1 MRLSNGCGTK
11 PRSNL
16 MAKHLDAV
24 VIYART
30 FVESFGSDC
39 GSHLDAIAKTIG
51 LTVEEVPAKTFDG
64 ALLRVAG
71 RPMGKVVLNRHIREE
86 GRKLFTLAHEIGHYV
101 LPAHAK
107 SGAVCRTREVQN
119 WAPGLPDSELE
130 ANRFAAEI
138 LMPRDLI
145 STQLQV
151 EPSFRVVRL
160 IAQHCHTSLTAST
173 YRLVGLSSYR
183 VAMVWS
189 TAGRRIWYKASD
201 EFGRA
206 VEIGPVSP
214 DTFAAD
220 CFRGKAVPDHPER
233 VPATAWLYD
242 NKLIEGARLWEESV
256 PVPYYDSVLSLLY
269 IRQPIEEVEG
279 ESEEDAELD
288 PAEFTLARKRWPVR

>member
-1 MRLSNGCGTK
+1 
-11 PRSNL
+11 
-16 MAKHLDAV
+16 MARNSDAV

-30 FVESFGSDC
+30 FIESFGSDC
-39 GSHLDAIAKTIG
+39 GSRLDAIAKTIG
-51 LTVEEVPAKTFDG
+51 LTVEELPAKTFDG

-71 RPMGKVVLNRHIREE
+71 KPLGKVVLNRDIREE

-101 LPAHAK
+101 LPTHAK

-138 LMPRDLI
+138 LMPRDVI
-145 STQLQV
+145 SPRLRM

-160 IAQHCHTSLTAST
+160 IAQLCHTSLTASA

-183 VAMVWS
+183 IAMVWS
-189 TAGRRIWYKASD
+189 TTGSRIWYKPSD

-214 DTFAAD
+214 DSFAAD
-220 CFRGKAVPDHPER
+220 CFRGRAVPDHPES

-242 NKLIEGARLWEESV
+242 NKLIEGARLLEESV
-256 PVPYYDSVLSLLY
+256 PVSYYDSVLSLLY
-269 IRQPIEEVEG
+269 IREPIEKE

-288 PAEFTLARKRWPVR
+288 PDEFTLGRKRWPVS